1 MCHADVNTN
10 AKVTATDFDV
20 IKAQFVF
27 DIWRIVDM
35 EDSPLGMI
43 INWDDTGSI
52 MFQLVTGRWLKKDP
66 KELR

>member
-1 MCHADVNTN
+1 MCRADVNTN

-27 DIWRIVDM
+27 DIWTIVDM

-52 MFQLVTGRWLKKDP
+52 MF
-66 KELR
+66 